1 MFLGKVLTVQM
12 GTIEV
17 NTGGNNAMDQYP
29 IRGEVEI
36 AGLAHT
42 KLYLLALP
50 TFFALGISPL
60 IVVTFM
66 GSTAYTG

>member
-1 MFLGKVLTVQM
+1 M

-17 NTGGNNAMDQYP
+17 NTGGNHAMDQCP
-29 IRGEVEI
+29 IRGEVGI

-42 KLYLLALP
+42 KFYLFVLP

-60 IVVTFM
+60 IVVPFL